1 MTNNSKLTPA
11 SGALLVKI
19 IQAAEY
25 EGSDGMNEA
34 LMDFSKEERGNLSDL
49 KKKGYVETFKDPDA
63 HGYTW
68 CILQEP
74 SRPLYEALNK

>member
-11 SGALLVKI
+11 SSALLVKI
-19 IQAAEY
+19 IQEAEY
-25 EGSDGMNEA
+25 EGTNGMNEA

-63 HGYTW
+63 HGYIW
-68 CILQEP
+68 CFLQEP
-74 SRPLYEALNK
+74 ARPLYEALNK